1 MQIYVVKPQD
11 TVTSISA
18 SYGISAD
25 SIIYNNQI
33 PYPYELAVGQALL
46 LSTGPNPNERLPIK
60 SNGYAYP
67 FISPWVLDQTLP
79 YLTELS
85 VFSYGF
91 TPQGDL
97 LPPPSDDGWM
107 TAAAR
112 NHGTLPVLTLT
123 PLDAGG
129 NFNNALIHDLLYNPF
144 AISNLLEQLAFT
156 MGQKGYGRL
165 DIDFEYILA
174 EDRDAYSAFIRQAAD
189 AMHAQG
195 YRLSVALAPQAAPGE
210 MGILTAGQD
219 YRSLGEAA
227 DQVLLMTYEWG
238 YKFGPNLPVAPLD
251 KVRQVVEYAVTQIP
265 PRKIMLGIP
274 NYGYDWPLPYIR
286 GVTEATTI
294 GNVEAVRIAVEKRT
308 EIQFDETAMSPFFR
322 YTQAGIIH
330 EVWFEDVRSLLAKF
344 ELIQEFGLLGA
355 GYWQIMDWF
364 LANWLLLADVFW
376 IEKGN

>member
-1 MQIYVVKPQD
+1 MQIYVVQPQD
-11 TVTSISA
+11 TVTSIAA

-33 PYPYELAVGQALL
+33 PYPYALAVGQALL
-46 LSTGPNPNERLPIK
+46 LSTGPNPKERLSIK

-91 TPQGDL
+91 APQGDL
-97 LPPPSDDGWM
+97 LAPPLDDGWM

-123 PLDAGG
+123 PLDADG
-129 NFNNALIHDLLYNPF
+129 NFNNALIHDLLYNPI
-144 AISNLLEQLAFT
+144 AITNLLDQLAFA
-156 MGQKGYGRL
+156 MGQKGYGGL

-174 EDRDAYSAFIRQAAD
+174 EDRDAYSSFIRQAAD

-195 YRLSVALAPQAAPGE
+195 YWLSVALAPQTTPGE

-219 YRSLGEAA
+219 YRSIGDAA

-265 PRKIMLGIP
+265 PEKIMLGIP
-274 NYGYDWPLPYIR
+274 NYGYDWPLPYVR

-294 GNVEAVRIAVEKRT
+294 GNVEAAQIAVAKRA

-376 IEKGN
+376 IEKGD